1 MKRCQQTGWHR
12 FRWMQ
17 TTRVGMDAEHLM
29 RRYGIPVASRYVPL
43 FGPVTEV
50 GFDVPR
56 RQAVWAEY
64 LLCRAGWILT
74 TPLLDEK
81 HRALLE
87 RSWTE
92 GASRPAGGG
101 RIKRQGFMAK
111 LYGAADEMLGT
122 NEAYRERRAPPPQR
136 WSKQRL
142 PPAPAPA
149 HTDVFDWIKSL
160 FRGK

>member
-1 MKRCQQTGWHR
+1 MKPRQQTGWHR

-111 LYGAADEMLGT
+111 LYSIMDEIAGQGAAH
-122 NEAYRERRAPPPQR
+122 RERMAPPKTQWRSTPR
-136 WSKQRL
+136 PVA
-142 PPAPAPA
+142 PPRAGIGAWLK
-149 HTDVFDWIKSL
+149 TL
-160 FRGK
+160 FGG